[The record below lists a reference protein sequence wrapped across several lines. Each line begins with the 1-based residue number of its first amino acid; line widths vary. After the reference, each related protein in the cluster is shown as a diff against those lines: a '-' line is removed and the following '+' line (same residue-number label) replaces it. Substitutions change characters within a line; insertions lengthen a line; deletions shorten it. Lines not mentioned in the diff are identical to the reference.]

1 MPQTAG
7 LDTVAPDALAD
18 ARRMAHNAAQIAALA
33 ALANIEARPDY
44 SHTALQW
51 EAAHGG
57 FQTNVMAT
65 SDGPVMIR
73 VTLSPLAMWLVR
85 GGETVGTIDLDDTSE
100 ADCMAWLDEELI
112 ERGLKAAS
120 SVKHPFK
127 LPKDVAA
134 IDHFNTEGL
143 DAGLQ
148 VLSRW
153 YDLANHQLMNFAH
166 RPQWPR
172 ARPPGRSG
180 CWAAPFRHRHL
191 CRPGSRWWRKR
202 QGHRLRHV
210 AGRQELWRAVFLRQP
225 MAATGREFAP
235 RTFRLRDSGIR
246 KASLAPWRLPRAC
259 WKGRTWTA
267 RWLISSR
274 ARFQPAVRHSG
285 AEFPPAPR
293 PELRCR
299 VGSFAGDAQRFE
311 KADKYRIVRPYLGKD
326 ADIGSCHIDGNR

>member
-166 RPQWPR
+166 RHSGLVPGPGPVWCWPHHFDIATYVGLEAGDGESAKGIGCGMSPGDKSYGEPYFYINPWPR
-172 ARPPGRSG
+172 PDANSLPNLPAPGQWHTEGFVGAVATASRLLERP
-180 CWAAPFRHRHL
+180 
-191 CRPGSRWWRKR
+191 
-202 QGHRLRHV
+202 HV
-210 AGRQELWRAVFLRQP
+210 
-225 MAATGREFAP
+225 
-235 RTFRLRDSGIR
+235 DS
-246 KASLAPWRLPRAC
+246 AL
-259 WKGRTWTA
+259 
-267 RWLISSR
+267 
-274 ARFQPAVRHSG
+274 
-285 AEFPPAPR
+285 AEFIEGAFSASR
-293 PELRCR
+293 STL
-299 VGSFAGDAQRFE
+299 GS
-311 KADKYRIVRPYLGKD
+311 
-326 ADIGSCHIDGNR
+326 